1 MPPTDCFSPTAPRL
15 DARRE
20 TSGDAPECFCLC
32 GPGTQTMSAQALNPK
47 HQPARLPAARNWACS
62 YPATA
67 DTSPSSRGLA
77 AAAAANQARHTGTGT
92 AIGAT
97 QSHSALRPGATT
109 ADLPRLRRRRACD
122 RAVLATTLAEPLQP
136 SPELSQRARAA
147 SSWHDAALGA
157 RVMYMSS
164 PKQPAP
170 TVQTVAVA
178 VAVAV
183 PPPRLPL
190 GRLLGLASLTARR
203 PRDARQSARWPKLV
217 LASVVDASIQGALPQ
232 PAQPRGMRLP
242 PRSSQIVGHN
252 SPSGFVDTDSGA
264 LVADHSPASPKD
276 ERIPTTAGGSVV

>member
-67 DTSPSSRGLA
+67 DTSPRYVHAYLPTNHVSMHAAPTSSSRGL

-170 TVQTVAVA
+170 TVQVEYSQQA
-178 VAVAV
+178 
-183 PPPRLPL
+183 PPATSPR
-190 GRLLGLASLTARR
+190 
-203 PRDARQSARWPKLV
+203 
-217 LASVVDASIQGALPQ
+217 
-232 PAQPRGMRLP
+232 
-242 PRSSQIVGHN
+242 
-252 SPSGFVDTDSGA
+252 
-264 LVADHSPASPKD
+264 
-276 ERIPTTAGGSVV
+276 